1 MKKLLKNAPLWGAVL
16 TLTYLIIKNWI
27 GIEVPAWNDIY
38 EQIETILSIVCM
50 SN

>member
-1 MKKLLKNAPLWGAVL
+1 MTKGLKNAPLWGAVL

-38 EQIETILSIVCM
+38 EQIITILSIVL
-50 SN
+50 SQ